1 MRINLLAISLF
12 FTLHLFGQKATV
24 TGVISSSNGEAASFA
39 NLYFPELNIGASS
52 AFDGS
57 YEIKNIPFGSH
68 RLYISFV
75 GYQRIDTVVSIRKDK
90 MRLNFTLIEISTEME
105 PVNVNGDSKQTTV
118 YNRLKS
124 IEGVAI
130 YAAKKNE
137 VIEMKNITANTSS
150 NNARQV
156 FSRVPGVNVWE
167 SDAAGLQLG
176 VGARGLSP
184 DRTANFNTRQNGYDM
199 AADALGYPESY
210 YAPPMQAIDRIEI
223 VRGAASLQYG
233 TQFGGMINL
242 KLKEGNRDKR
252 ISGKTVNTYNSV
264 GYFNTYN
271 EIGGQSGKL
280 NYYSFYNYRTGS
292 GYRPN
297 TGFDA
302 GTGFV
307 RLQYDFSEKFK
318 LSAEY
323 TNMGYE
329 AQQAGGLTDVQFAQD
344 PYQSLRERNWFKVN
358 WNLFAVNLDYKFSGK
373 TVINSRFFGIAS
385 TRQALGYL
393 RPPNRQDGLT
403 DPNDLTSYENRDLI
417 VDYYRNV
424 GNETRLLH
432 KYQIKDLPTAF
443 LIGVRAYKGFTTKK
457 QGYGSTGTGPDFS
470 FSDELKSK
478 SDYDFPSTNLAAF
491 AENIFNI
498 NDRLSITPGLRYE
511 YIQTTADGFYDS
523 SVRLPLTGEI
533 IIDSSTYEMRESNR
547 SILLGGIGA
556 AYRISELLEL
566 YTNFSQNYRA
576 ITFTDMRVVNPS
588 AAVDPNLKDEKG
600 FNLDLGIRGN
610 INSIFTIDAGVYWLS
625 YTNKIG
631 SVQTTY
637 IDNFFGERIVRLTT
651 NVADAEI
658 LGVETYLE
666 TDILKLAKSKSKN
679 FGLSHFLNFAYTYA
693 YYHNSKETAV
703 EGKRVE
709 SVPALNLKTGLQ
721 GNYKKLKGSVQ
732 FTYLS
737 EQYSEATNAESS
749 STGIYGIIPSYWVLD
764 LSLAYEYH
772 RFSFEGG
779 VNNLTNN
786 AYYTRRAVGYPGP
799 GIIPASPVNFY
810 VGVGVGF

>member
-1 MRINLLAISLF
+1 MRSNVLLLLLLMSLCAF
-12 FTLHLFGQKATV
+12 AQKAT
-24 TGVISSSNGEAASFA
+24 ISGTIISTNGEAASFA
-39 NLYFPELNIGASS
+39 NLFFTELNIGASTG
-52 AFDGS
+52 FDGS
-57 YEIKNIPFGSH
+57 YKIKDVPFGEH
-68 RLYISFV
+68 RLSISFV
-75 GYQRIDTVVSIRKDK
+75 GYKRIDTVVSIRKDK
-90 MRLNFTLIEISTEME
+90 MRLNFILSPVTTEMDA
-105 PVNVNGDSKQTTV
+105 VDVDGGSKQTTV

-137 VIEMKNITANTSS
+137 VIDMKKITANTSS

-156 FSRVPGVNVWE
+156 FARVPGVNVWE

-176 VGARGLSP
+176 IGARGLSP

-242 KLKEGNRDKR
+242 KLKEGNPDKKL
-252 ISGKTVNTYNSV
+252 SGKTVNTYNSV
-264 GYFNTYN
+264 GYFNTFN
-271 EIGGQSGKL
+271 ELGGQSGKL
-280 NYYSFYNYRTGS
+280 NYYSFFNYRIGS

-297 TGFDA
+297 TNFDA
-302 GTGFV
+302 ATGFI
-307 RLQYDFSEKFK
+307 RIQYDLTEKLK

-323 TNMGYE
+323 TKMGYE

-344 PYQSLRERNWFKVN
+344 PYQSLRNRNWFKVN
-358 WNLFAVNLDYKFSGK
+358 WNLFALNLDYKLSN
-373 TVINSRFFGIAS
+373 TTIINSRFFGIAS

-393 RPPNRQDGLT
+393 QTPNRIDGLQ
-403 DPNDLTSYENRDLI
+403 DPNDPTSFQNRDLI

-432 KYQIKDLPTAF
+432 KYQIKELPTAF
-443 LIGVRAYKGFTTKK
+443 LIGVRAYKGFTTKQ
-457 QGYGSTGTGPDFS
+457 QGYASNGVGPDFT
-470 FSDELKSK
+470 FSDELKNK
-478 SDYDFPSTNLAAF
+478 SDYEFPSTNMAVF
-491 AENIFNI
+491 AENIFNLS
-498 NDRLSITPGLRYE
+498 DRLSITPGVRYE
-511 YIQTTADGFYDS
+511 YIRTTADGYYDS
-523 SVRLPLTGEI
+523 SVRLPLTGEV
-533 IIDSSTYEMRESNR
+533 IIDSSTFEVRESNR

-556 AYRISELLEL
+556 AYRVSELLEL

-588 AAVDPNLKDEKG
+588 AAVDTNLKDERG

-625 YTNKIG
+625 YTDKIG

-666 TDILKLAKSKSKN
+666 TDILKLVKSKSKN
-679 FGLSHFLNFAYTYA
+679 FGLSHFLNFAYTHA

-703 EGKRVE
+703 EGNRVE
-709 SVPALNLKTGLQ
+709 SVPAINLKTGLQ
-721 GNYKKLKGSVQ
+721 ANYKKLKGSLQ
-732 FTYLS
+732 FTYIS
-737 EQYSEATNAESS
+737 EQFSEATNAEYAP
-749 STGIYGIIPSYWVLD
+749 TGVYGIIPSYWVLD
-764 LSLAYEYH
+764 LSLAYEYK

-786 AYYTRRAVGYPGP
+786 AYFTRRAVGYPGP

-810 VGVGVGF
+810 LGVGVGF